1 MELGKEYRYE
11 SARRYYVARLSV
23 DLLGDHVID
32 IAAGGLFN
40 RLGRCW
46 TLPVSTLEDGIAAL
60 VKIAHVR
67 QLRRYRL
74 VLYTDF
80 AEQNKA
86 DYNSA
91 HSGAPIK

>member
-1 MELGKEYRYE
+1 MELDKEYRYE

-32 IAAGGLFN
+32 IASGGLFN

-46 TLPVSTLEDGIAAL
+46 TLPVATLEEGIAAL

-67 QLRRYRL
+67 KLHRYQLISPNLEEICANMHPHQIVGR
-74 VLYTDF
+74 
-80 AEQNKA
+80 K
-86 DYNSA
+86 
-91 HSGAPIK
+91 P

>member
-1 MELGKEYRYE
+1 MEANTDYRFE

-46 TLPVSTLEDGIAAL
+46 TLPVATLEEGIAAL

-67 QLRRYRL
+67 GLRRYRL
-74 VLYTDF
+74 VDI
-80 AEQNKA
+80 
-86 DYNSA
+86 S
-91 HSGAPIK
+91 